1 MKINFLISIVC
12 ALLLGY
18 LCANFIFSEYKD
30 SQTVYGESGII
41 YFLQYGVYTNKE
53 HEKINAS
60 KYLEVKE
67 NDKYYIYIGMTTS
80 LENAEK
86 IKRTYKDKGI
96 ELYIKSDYVS
106 NKEFVSELSQYDI
119 LLDNSKTEEEMNSV
133 LSTVLSSY
141 EEFVLNK

>member
-30 SQTVYGESGII
+30 SQTVYGESGTI

-53 HEKINAS
+53 HEKKNAS

-86 IKRTYKDKGI
+86 IKKTYKDKGI

>member
-1 MKINFLISIVC
+1 MKINFLVSIVC

-18 LCANFIFSEYKD
+18 LCANFIFSEYKENK
-30 SQTVYGESGII
+30 TVYGESNTI
-41 YFLQYGVYTNKE
+41 YFLQYGVYKNKD

-67 NDKYYIYIGMTTS
+67 DDKYYIYIGMTTS

-86 IKRTYKDKGI
+86 IKNTYKEKGI
-96 ELYIKSDYVS
+96 EIYIKSDYVS
-106 NKEFVSELSQYDI
+106 NNEFVNELSQYDI